1 MLEFLAY
8 DFMQRALGAGL
19 VIAVIAPMIGLFL
32 VVRRYSYLADTLAHV
47 SLVGVALGLIA
58 RINPIIS
65 ALGVAIVAAWGIE
78 RLRSS
83 RRLFGE
89 SVLAIFLSG
98 SLAIALLLMGA
109 NQRFNQNLFSYLFG
123 SITTVTQW
131 DVWLIVGLGIVALI
145 GVLFLY
151 KELFLVS
158 LNEDLAAAEGLRVP
172 ALNLFMIMLA
182 AVTIAVA
189 MRIVGVLLIGALMVI
204 PVTAAMQFKSSFKVT
219 LVISVL
225 FSIIAMVAGLL
236 ISFYLDLPTG
246 ATVVVL
252 ALLELIL
259 SGLINQTKK

>member
-1 MLEFLAY
+1 
-8 DFMQRALGAGL
+8 
-19 VIAVIAPMIGLFL
+19 
-32 VVRRYSYLADTLAHV
+32 
-47 SLVGVALGLIA
+47 
-58 RINPIIS
+58 
-65 ALGVAIVAAWGIE
+65 
-78 RLRSS
+78 
-83 RRLFGE
+83 
-89 SVLAIFLSG
+89 
-98 SLAIALLLMGA
+98 MGA

-252 ALLELIL
+252 
-259 SGLINQTKK
+259 GLFPV

>member
-1 MLEFLAY
+1 
-8 DFMQRALGAGL
+8 MQRAIGAGL
-19 VIAVIAPMIGLFL
+19 VIAVIAPVIGLFL

-47 SLVGVALGLIA
+47 SLVGVALGLIGK
-58 RINPIIS
+58 INPIMS
-65 ALGVAIVAAWGIE
+65 ALGVAVGAAWGIE

-109 NQRFNQNLFSYLFG
+109 SQRFNQNLFSYLFG
-123 SITTVTQW
+123 SITTVMPL
-131 DVWLIVGLGIVALI
+131 DLWLIAGLGIVALI
-145 GVLFLY
+145 GVLALY

-158 LNEDLAAAEGLRVP
+158 LNEELAAAEGLRVP
-172 ALNLFMIMLA
+172 ALNLFMIILA

-204 PVTAAMQFKSSFKVT
+204 PVTAAMQFKASFKIT
-219 LVISVL
+219 LGISVI
-225 FSIIAMVAGLL
+225 FSLIAMMAGLL

-246 ATVVVL
+246 ATVVVVGLFELVL
-252 ALLELIL
+252 AALV
-259 SGLINQTKK
+259 NRTKYYG